1 MRVVAGAARGR
12 PLQAPPGRAT
22 RPTGDR
28 VREAIFNALGSLG
41 GVQDARVADLFAG
54 SGAMGIEALSRGAGE
69 AVLVESDAR
78 AAATVAANLEATGF
92 AGRATVVRADVMRWL
107 ASRPGRF
114 DLALVDPPY
123 DWDEWPALLAA
134 LDAETAVLE
143 SDREIDVGEGWHIL
157 RVKRYGT
164 TVVTFVAQR
173 EGQP

>member
-123 DWDEWPALLAA
+123 DWDGWPALLAA